1 MLRNISLPKYL
12 RRPEGCVAKQS
23 DNTYEFRTYVGGDQK
38 AGKFYV
44 SLFYEEKKHY
54 TFLYVG
60 RLYSNDQGLDNGR

>member
-44 SLFYEEKKHY
+44 SLFYEEKIIIHFYMLVDY
-54 TFLYVG
+54 TLMT
-60 RLYSNDQGLDNGR
+60 RN

>member
-44 SLFYEEKKHY
+44 SLFYEEKNIIHFYVLVYMLVDY
-54 TFLYVG
+54 TLMT
-60 RLYSNDQGLDNGR
+60 RN

>member
-44 SLFYEEKKHY
+44 SLFYEEKNIIHFY
-54 TFLYVG
+54 MLVD
-60 RLYSNDQGLDNGR
+60 YSLMTRD

>member
-44 SLFYEEKKHY
+44 SLFYEEIVISRIV
-54 TFLYVG
+54 L
-60 RLYSNDQGLDNGR
+60 